1 MSKFAG
7 LNGYPQLFIRE
18 FLYFSAICTN
28 QMVVC
33 VFSESFFILCKL
45 ASQLMLYNQF
55 AFQQQVEGVVDRCKT
70 YTIIILHDIVHYVGI
85 EVSVIGENMF
95 QNSISFRGFTM
106 MMLFEI
112 VGENL
117 FYDFV

>member
-7 LNGYPQLFIRE
+7 LNGYPQLFIGK
-18 FLYFSAICTN
+18 FLYFSAIGAN

-33 VFSESFFILCKL
+33 VISKSFFVLCKL
-45 ASQLMLYNQF
+45 TSQLVFYNQF
-55 AFQQQVEGVVDRCKT
+55 AFKQQVEGVVDRCKT
-70 YTIIILHDIVHYVGI
+70 YTIVILHDIVHYVGI
-85 EVSVIGENMF
+85 EVSVIRKNMF